1 VRSRR
6 AWGFLLPALLIHTVL
21 FSILYF
27 KAADLG
33 GETAASLR
41 TWVVMLWIVG
51 GVALFIAKRRHDQ
64 VSEDARAKVEEML
77 ARIENGETQAR
88 VPLEQ
93 AGELRVI
100 AAALNRTAGA
110 VEERW
115 LSVVGERDDLKRILS
130 AMDDGVIVVDA
141 TRRVQLANAAARR
154 MLSCGDAVQ
163 GRALQDLCRTPELLE
178 NTDASISNGAT
189 VSVEFQLATD
199 VAGERLSLM
208 ARCAPFERG
217 AVIVLHDISE
227 LRRLERMRSE
237 FVANVSHE
245 LRTPLTSLLGY
256 LETLQDEPWDD
267 QEEAKRFIV
276 VCRRQAERLSR
287 IVEDLLRLSRLES
300 PQQMANAVEVDLGD
314 VVSTAVEGL
323 RSMADERGIGLAVD
337 VGGRRALVPGDR
349 GLLTQAISN
358 LIENAIN
365 YNREKGRVTVKMSGS
380 SGTGAE
386 GAGYQWDVTVSDT
399 GIGIPKDAL
408 SRIFERFYRV
418 DKARSRERGG
428 TGLGLAIV
436 KHIALAHGATIQVE
450 SELEKGTT
458 FTLKFRS
465 REAVV

>member
-1 VRSRR
+1 
-6 AWGFLLPALLIHTVL
+6 
-21 FSILYF
+21 
-27 KAADLG
+27 
-33 GETAASLR
+33 
-41 TWVVMLWIVG
+41 
-51 GVALFIAKRRHDQ
+51 
-64 VSEDARAKVEEML
+64 
-77 ARIENGETQAR
+77 
-88 VPLEQ
+88 
-93 AGELRVI
+93 
-100 AAALNRTAGA
+100 
-110 VEERW
+110 
-115 LSVVGERDDLKRILS
+115 
-130 AMDDGVIVVDA
+130 
-141 TRRVQLANAAARR
+141 
-154 MLSCGDAVQ
+154 
-163 GRALQDLCRTPELLE
+163 
-178 NTDASISNGAT
+178 
-189 VSVEFQLATD
+189 
-199 VAGERLSLM
+199 
-208 ARCAPFERG
+208 
-217 AVIVLHDISE
+217 VLHDISE